1 MNESPVILFDGI
13 CNLCCWWVRF
23 LLKQDKKE
31 KFRYASIQSVSGERL
46 FKSAGLDNN
55 TLKTIVYMKGNDV
68 FIESAAV
75 LEILKELGGLWVITG
90 IFKQIP
96 TSIRDNCYL
105 FISKYRYKIF
115 GKRSSCYIPT
125 PENNKRFLT

>member
-115 GKRSSCYIPT
+115 GKRRSCYIPT

>member
-75 LEILKELGGLWVITG
+75 LEILKELGGIWVITG